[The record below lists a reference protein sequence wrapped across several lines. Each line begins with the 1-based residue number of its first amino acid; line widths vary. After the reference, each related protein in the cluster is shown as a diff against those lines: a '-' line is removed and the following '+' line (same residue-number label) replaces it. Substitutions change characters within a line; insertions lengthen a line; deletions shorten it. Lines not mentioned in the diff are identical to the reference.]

1 MPKQPEA
8 KPLPVIIQVTNPD
21 VPAKR
26 GSIIVLDVVD
36 EEAAMEIAKK
46 IAAATGCS
54 VRVSDVDMIEIQTIP
69 AATKQ

>member
-1 MPKQPEA
+1 MRKQTEA
-8 KPLPVIIQVTNPD
+8 NPFPVIIQVRNPD
-21 VPAKR
+21 VPAIR

-46 IAAATGCS
+46 IADATGCS